1 MLININFNNI
11 FYFYLLNNKYLF
23 KIIYFLFTYI
33 NIPYEKE
40 IKYINNL

>member
-1 MLININFNNI
+1 MNKIKNKKF
-11 FYFYLLNNKYLF
+11 NKYIF
-23 KIIYFLFTYI
+23 KIIYFLFSYI